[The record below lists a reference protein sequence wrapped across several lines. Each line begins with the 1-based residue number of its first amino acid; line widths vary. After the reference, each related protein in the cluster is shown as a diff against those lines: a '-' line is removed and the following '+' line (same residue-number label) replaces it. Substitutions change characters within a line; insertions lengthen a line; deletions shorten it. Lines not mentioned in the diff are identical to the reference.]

1 MPFKLL
7 VFFSWSCFS
16 LLLSQLQAAEKPN
29 ILFIAVDDMR
39 CDLGCY
45 GVQHVHSPNIDQL
58 AASGV
63 LFQRAYCQQAVCNPS
78 RVSLMTGLRP
88 DSTRVWDLVTDFR
101 TTIPNAVTIPQHF
114 RAHGYRAVAFGKI
127 FHNTFPDDVS
137 WDEPTHQAQNVARY
151 SPANQQKLAKFKD
164 QLREQGKPQDL
175 IERLRG
181 PATEIQEQ
189 PDEMNFDGR
198 QTLDAI
204 EKMRTLSQQ
213 NQPFF
218 LSVGYIRPHLP
229 WITPKK
235 YWDLYEREKIP
246 LARNPFLPAGMPE
259 VAFSQRSMGGFY
271 ELRGYMDYLEAPS
284 PFDAALSETQ
294 QRELRH
300 GYYASVSF
308 VDAQIGLL
316 LKSLRDLKLDQN
328 TIVILWS
335 DHGWKL
341 GEHRSWCKQTNLEID
356 THALLIVRVP
366 NAASNGKALSQL
378 VEFIDIYPTLCE
390 LAGIA
395 QPKELEGKSFAPLLR
410 DASLPHKPA
419 AISQFPRKH
428 SGRDYMGYA
437 LRTEN
442 YRYIEWLDAETGEIF
457 AQELYNQQ
465 EDPDENKNLAANS
478 NIPTNAADTTHPNR
492 VLLSSLSQQLWNTIP
507 RPKFPLVLSNTANND
522 SQTNQTLTWHAGS
535 DTKLPTAN
543 PKGAFKQASFVNE
556 TEDTVELWW
565 QGADGSEKSYGKLAA
580 GERFNIRTRP
590 GAVWVVKDD
599 SQKRLGF
606 FVIEEGNFARV
617 LGVIPQP

>member
-1 MPFKLL
+1 MPSKLFAIIGWL
-7 VFFSWSCFS
+7 CGS
-16 LLLSQLQAAEKPN
+16 LLITQLLATDKPN
-29 ILFIAVDDMR
+29 VLFIAVDDMR

-45 GVQHVHSPNIDQL
+45 GVKHVLSPNIDQL

-88 DSTRVWDLVTDFR
+88 DTTRVWDLVTDFR

-127 FHNTFPDDVS
+127 FHNTFPDNVS

-151 SPANQQKLAKFKD
+151 SPANQQLLTKFKQ
-164 QLREQGKPQDL
+164 QLKADGKPQEL

-189 PDEMNFDGR
+189 PDEKNFDGR

-204 EKMRTLSQQ
+204 EKMHKLAQQ
-213 NQPFF
+213 DQPFF

-235 YWDLYEREKIP
+235 YWDLYERDQLP
-246 LARNPFLPAGMPE
+246 LARNPFLPEGMPE

-271 ELRGYMDYLEAPS
+271 ELRGYMDYLDAPS
-284 PFDAALSETQ
+284 PFEAALTEEQ

-316 LKSLRDLKLDQN
+316 MQALQEMKLDKN
-328 TIVILWS
+328 TIVVLWS

-356 THALLIVRVP
+356 THAPLIVRVP
-366 NAASNGKALSQL
+366 NAPSNGKPLPQL

-395 QPKELEGKSFAPLLR
+395 QPQNIEGKSFAPLLQ
-410 DASLPHKPA
+410 DATLPHKKG

-428 SGRDYMGYA
+428 LGRDYMGYA
-437 LRTEN
+437 LRTDN
-442 YRYIEWLDAETGEIF
+442 YRYIEWLDLENGEVY
-457 AQELYNQQ
+457 AQELYDQNQ
-465 EDPDENKNLAANS
+465 DPDENVNLASASQQTQLRNQS
-478 NIPTNAADTTHPNR
+478 LIAE
-492 VLLSSLSQQLWNTIP
+492 LSQQLWQTIP
-507 RPKFPLVLSNTANND
+507 RPTFPMVLTPLVSEDRNGPVAD
-522 SQTNQTLTWHAGS
+522 LTWQVGT
-535 DTKLPTAN
+535 DKPLPVAN
-543 PKGAFKQASFVNE
+543 PNGSFKQASFVNE
-556 TEDTVELWW
+556 NSAAIELWW
-565 QGADGSEKSYGKLAA
+565 QGSDGSERSYGKLLP

-590 GAVWVVKDD
+590 GAVWVIKDKE
-599 SQKRLGF
+599 QKRLGY
-606 FVIEEGNFARV
+606 FVIEETQASRV
-617 LGVIPQP
+617 VGVIPK

>member
-1 MPFKLL
+1 
-7 VFFSWSCFS
+7 
-16 LLLSQLQAAEKPN
+16 
-29 ILFIAVDDMR
+29 MR

-45 GVQHVHSPNIDQL
+45 GVKHVHTPNIDQL
-58 AASGV
+58 AESGV

-114 RAHGYRAVAFGKI
+114 RTHGYRAVAFGKI
-127 FHNTFPDDVS
+127 FHNTFPDDIS
-137 WDEPTHQAQNVARY
+137 WDEPAHQAQNVARY
-151 SPANQQKLAKFKD
+151 SAANQEKLAQFKE
-164 QLREQGKPQDL
+164 QLRAQGKPQDL

-204 EKMRTLSQQ
+204 DKMQELAQQ
-213 NQPFF
+213 DKPFF

-235 YWDLYEREKIP
+235 YWDLYERDKIP
-246 LARNPFLPAGMPE
+246 IANNPFLPLGMPE

-271 ELRGYMDYLEAPS
+271 ELRGYMDYLDAPS
-284 PFDAALSETQ
+284 PFDAPLSETQ

-328 TIVILWS
+328 TIVVLWS

-356 THALLIVRVP
+356 THAPLIVRVP
-366 NAASNGKALSQL
+366 KASSNGKALSQL

-390 LAGIA
+390 LVGIA
-395 QPKELEGKSFAPLLR
+395 PPEALEGKSFAPLLH
-410 DASLPHKPA
+410 DSTLPHKPA

-428 SGRDYMGYA
+428 LGRDYMGYA
-437 LRTEN
+437 LRTKS
-442 YRYIEWLDAETGEIF
+442 YRYIEWLDTETGEIY
-457 AQELYNQQ
+457 AQELYDQNQ
-465 EDPDENKNLAANS
+465 DPHENQNLAAAPTSQGTTTDIAPPTRELIS
-478 NIPTNAADTTHPNR
+478 N
-492 VLLSSLSQQLWNTIP
+492 LSQQLWQTIP
-507 RPKFPLVLSNTANND
+507 RPKFPLVLSNSPSNENLTTH
-522 SQTNQTLTWHAGS
+522 QLTWHADS
-535 DTKLPTAN
+535 EMKLPAAN
-543 PKGAFKQASFVNE
+543 PKGAFKQATFTNE
-556 TEDTVELWW
+556 TTETVELWW
-565 QGADGSEKSYGKLAA
+565 QGADGSEKSYGKLAP

-590 GAVWVVKDD
+590 GAVWVVKDS

-606 FVIEEGNFARV
+606 FVIEESNSARV
-617 LGVIPQP
+617 SGIIPGR

>member
-1 MPFKLL
+1 MLRSKKLFIL
-7 VFFSWSCFS
+7 SLTFAFFAFRFI
-16 LLLSQLQAAEKPN
+16 AAADKPN

-45 GVQHVHSPNIDQL
+45 GVSHVRSPNIDQL

-88 DSTRVWDLVTDFR
+88 DTTRVWDLVTDFR

-127 FHNTFPDDVS
+127 FHNTFPDNVS

-151 SPANQQKLAKFKD
+151 SPENQQRLAKFK
-164 QLREQGKPQDL
+164 QEMREAGKPQDL
-175 IERLRG
+175 IERMRG

-189 PDEMNFDGR
+189 PDENNFDGR

-204 EKMRTLSQQ
+204 DKMRELAKQE
-213 NQPFF
+213 QPFF
-218 LSVGYIRPHLP
+218 LAVGYIRPHLP

-235 YWDLYEREKIP
+235 YWDLYDRSKIP
-246 LARNPFLPAGMPE
+246 LAKNPFLPQGMPE

-271 ELRGYMDYLEAPS
+271 ELRGYMDYLDAPS
-284 PFDAALSETQ
+284 PFDSALTEEQ
-294 QRELRH
+294 QRELKH

-316 LKSLRDLKLDQN
+316 MQALKEMQLEQE
-328 TIVILWS
+328 TIVVFWS

-356 THALLIVRVP
+356 THAPLIARVP
-366 NAASNGKALSQL
+366 SAKSNGQALPQL

-390 LAGIA
+390 LAKIPPP
-395 QPKELEGKSFAPLLR
+395 QSLEGKSFASLLQ
-410 DASLPHKPA
+410 DASLPHKDA

-428 SGRDYMGYA
+428 LGRDYMGYA
-437 LRTEN
+437 LRTESH
-442 YRYIEWLDAETGEIF
+442 RYVEWLDIEDGSIY
-457 AQELYNQQ
+457 AQELYDHQN
-465 EDPDENKNLAANS
+465 DPDENINLGDK
-478 NIPTNAADTTHPNR
+478 TNTAFKAHET
-492 VLLSSLSQQLWNTIP
+492 LLAELSEALWKAIP
-507 RPKFPLVLSNTANND
+507 RPKFPMSLSAPMVSND
-522 SQTNQTLTWHAGS
+522 NSVPGKLTWHAGAEG
-535 DTKLPTAN
+535 KVPAAN
-543 PKGAFKQASFVNE
+543 PQGAFKQTSFINE
-556 TEDTVELWW
+556 SDVVIELWW
-565 QGADGSEKSYGKLAA
+565 QGADGSEKSYGKLSP

-590 GAVWVVKDD
+590 GAVWIITDETK
-599 SQKRLGF
+599 KRLGF
-606 FVIEEGNFARV
+606 FVIEETQANRIIGTVRK
-617 LGVIPQP
+617 